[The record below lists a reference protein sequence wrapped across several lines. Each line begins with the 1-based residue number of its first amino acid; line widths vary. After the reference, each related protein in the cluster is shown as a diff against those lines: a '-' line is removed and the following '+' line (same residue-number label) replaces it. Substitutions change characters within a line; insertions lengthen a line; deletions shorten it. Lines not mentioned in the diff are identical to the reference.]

1 MMTTAATVSDARREP
16 TMRRNRTTLSIALN
30 ALLVLVAV
38 SLVVPLPAHAAKEVI
53 RIDVLLP
60 LSGPLAYEGD
70 EVREGLEAVRA
81 EQNEKGSPLG
91 KQIEFVEERAR

>member
-1 MMTTAATVSDARREP
+1 
-16 TMRRNRTTLSIALN
+16 MRRNRTTLSIALN

-53 RIDVLLP
+53 RIGVLLP
-60 LSGPLAYEGD
+60 LSGPLAYEGG
-70 EVREGLEAVRA
+70 EALEGLGAVRA

-91 KQIEFVEERAR
+91 KQIEFVKERAR